1 MSALRIGKIPVSRVG
16 KSVLGLAV
24 MQLTACS
31 TTTIVEPF
39 YRPEGARVEQ
49 AYISPDADFSI
60 YTKLL
65 AQPLEIY
72 YPDNAP
78 EPNEEDLNRLRQSF
92 RDAFLAELG
101 DDYEIVQEPGP
112 DVLTVLAQIIDL
124 KITGALGTYE
134 ATGRLRELVTKGQ
147 MTFMMELR
155 DSRTG
160 RVLARAGETEDG
172 ASTSVSAAEASWAEV
187 DAAAQRWAGLFRS
200 WLDENLGVS
209 RTG

>member
-1 MSALRIGKIPVSRVG
+1 MNIRKLAIRRARKF
-16 KSVLGLAV
+16 VLGPAV
-24 MQLTACS
+24 ILLTACS

-49 AYISPDADFSI
+49 AYISPDADFSV

-72 YPDNAP
+72 YPDNVPAP
-78 EPNEEDLNRLRQSF
+78 SEEDLDRLRQIF

-124 KITGALGTYE
+124 KITGALGTFE

-147 MTFMMELR
+147 LTFMMELR

-172 ASTSVSAAEASWAEV
+172 ASTSLSAVDASWAEV
-187 DAAAQRWAGLFRS
+187 DAAAQRWARLFRS
-200 WLDENLGVS
+200 WLDENLGVP
-209 RTG
+209 GVG

>member
-1 MSALRIGKIPVSRVG
+1 MNIRKTPVSRAG
-16 KSVLGLAV
+16 TALIGPTALL
-24 MQLTACS
+24 LTACS

-39 YRPEGARVEQ
+39 YRPESARVEQ
-49 AYISPDADFSI
+49 AFVSPDADFSI

-78 EPNEEDLNRLRQSF
+78 APSEEELDRLRQIF
-92 RDAFLAELG
+92 RDAFLAELD

-124 KITGALGTYE
+124 KVTGAIGTFE
-134 ATGRLRELVTKGQ
+134 PNGRLQYLVTKGQ
-147 MTFMMELR
+147 LTFLMEVR
-155 DSRTG
+155 DSLTD

-172 ASTSVSAAEASWAEV
+172 TATSLTEVEASWAEV
-187 DAAAQRWAGLFRS
+187 DVAAQRWAGLFRS
-200 WLDENLGVS
+200 WLDENLGVP
-209 RTG
+209 GAG